1 MWGNYNS
8 RLGMKAGIVFITQ
21 FNFISF
27 RLFFRMLSIT
37 VYTTKF
43 VNCFVFQNEL
53 RWKRCEPQNDEVN

>member
-1 MWGNYNS
+1 
-8 RLGMKAGIVFITQ
+8 MKAGIVFITQ